1 ILRSSHLLPLSSP
14 TCGALGQSEAIN
26 RCGSPAPS
34 VCNFVCDCRDCSDE
48 NHCGYH
54 KESPALGAPFACDLE
69 QNSCGWRDVSTSAYR
84 WLRDRA
90 GAAVVGGPAPRSDH
104 TWGTDLGWY
113 MVAGAHRG
121 KDAATAVLRSPTV
134 HEAAP
139 TCEMRLWYRERPD
152 PGELRVELTHGR
164 ETLILWQSAGPV
176 GDFWKEL
183 VVPTGRVP
191 GSFWITISSIRNA
204 THRGAVALDDVEFW
218 NCGLPPPQA
227 RCPQGHFR
235 CARRACVE
243 PDLACDGEDD
253 CGDGSDEE
261 REGEAS
267 HFEDFES
274 GLEPWEIAQGWVL
287 SNGSA
292 ASGLSA
298 RPRRD
303 HGRNSATGRSPGGSR
318 TGALASRTPVLL
330 SPQLTF
336 YYYLH
341 GSEGGSLL
349 LFQQPLT
356 PVPPSAPKAP
366 ARFPLRSRA
375 GDLGVAWVRD
385 VVQIRSDLP
394 FQVKRGLGGGGG
406 REFTL
411 GSPEP
416 RFPPT
421 ETPSPRTAGTPAPV
435 SPGPARSFSS
445 AEDPCGPGQFA
456 CDDRC
461 LRDEQRCDFIAQCTD
476 GTDEEGC
483 GQTTFEEAD
492 VGWRDVSSGRLQWV
506 RQEAG
511 DDTVPRVDASN
522 SSAGHFLSL
531 QKAPGKLLGLARA
544 RTLPLGPS
552 GPDCTLHLAYFLQ
565 SGPGGRR
572 CPLPAPGPARSP
584 PGTRRS
590 LTPPA
595 QVELL
600 GQIDPEAPGS
610 PVAAVDNV
618 KFENCDPNLPPSEA
632 PELSCNFEKGPC
644 GWYPERRSDA
654 VWSRSRIHGPGYDH
668 TTGRGYFMYLDPTA
682 PPARGPRA
690 HLLTA
695 PQVPATSIQCLSFW
709 YHLYGPQIGTLS
721 LLLRRPGQ
729 PDARLWARAGTHGN
743 RWHEGWA
750 TLHHPDPTGRF
761 QLVFEA
767 ERNAFHGNMA
777 LDDITVRPGPCWAP
791 RRCSFEDSDC
801 GFSSDG
807 PGGWKRR
814 GDIAGGAAVGPG
826 PGTDHTTETAQG
838 HYMVVDTS
846 PDALPRGRGATMTS
860 DENAPLP
867 RPSCLIFW
875 YRMSP
880 LKPGTLIAYVE
891 EGRKHQVFRVSDRG
905 GFTWRLGSIDVR
917 ADGAWKVVF
926 EAVGTGREHSYV
938 AVDDL
943 HLQDGP
949 CPQPASCDFESNMCG
964 WSHRP
969 WPGLGGYSWDWSG
982 SATPSRYPLPPVDHT
997 LGTAAG
1003 HSAFFDTGVLGPGGR
1018 AAWLLS
1024 EPLPATEVS
1033 CLRFWYH
1040 VGFPEHF
1047 YKGELRVLLGNAR
1060 GQLGVWGAGA
1070 QLRHQWLEAEVEVA
1084 SPEEFQIVFE
1094 ATLGGQPVT
1103 GAIALDDITYQAGR
1117 RCRTPAPV
1125 EGEERPPGGGRGAA
1139 PGLGPVWGR
1148 RRSTEPP
1155 GIPVGGTG
1163 DSASS
1168 ADGGLLRFAP
1178 AISLCFFSLP
1188 PCAFLGPSAIG
1199 IHPPRRALFTEGEV
1213 EAQSQEGPGPG
1224 PPKQSEEELGLS
1236 IGLRASP
1243 GRRPAGD

>member
-1 ILRSSHLLPLSSP
+1 MASYLITSRLTRRQPGARG
-14 TCGALGQSEAIN
+14 GALGQSEAIN

-104 TWGTDLGWY
+104 TWGTDLGKGGHSGRG
-113 MVAGAHRG
+113 AGGPSRPHLGHPPGWTSLRRARTP
-121 KDAATAVLRSPTV
+121 ALTA
-134 HEAAP
+134 
-139 TCEMRLWYRERPD
+139 CEERPD

-191 GSFWITISSIRNA
+191 GSFWVRQRESG
-204 THRGAVALDDVEFW
+204 RGSFL
-218 NCGLPPPQA
+218 LYT
-227 RCPQGHFR
+227 
-235 CARRACVE
+235 
-243 PDLACDGEDD
+243 
-253 CGDGSDEE
+253 GSD
-261 REGEAS
+261 S
-267 HFEDFES
+267 
-274 GLEPWEIAQGWVL
+274 PAQLISFPLQSFNVC
-287 SNGSA
+287 
-292 ASGLSA
+292 
-298 RPRRD
+298 
-303 HGRNSATGRSPGGSR
+303 T
-318 TGALASRTPVLL
+318 
-330 SPQLTF
+330 LTF

-394 FQVKRGLGGGGG
+394 FQIILEGKTGPGGVVGLDDLILSQGC
-406 REFTL
+406 RELPETL

-483 GQTTFEEAD
+483 G
-492 VGWRDVSSGRLQWV
+492 
-506 RQEAG
+506 
-511 DDTVPRVDASN
+511 
-522 SSAGHFLSL
+522 HFLSL

-565 SGPGGRR
+565 SGPGGFLALSVAEEGARR
-572 CPLPAPGPARSP
+572 LAWQGRGRSGAEWTRVKVPLGERDRPF
-584 PGTRRS
+584 
-590 LTPPA
+590 

-838 HYMVVDTS
+838 
-846 PDALPRGRGATMTS
+846 RGRRAGGHA
-860 DENAPLP
+860 D
-867 RPSCLIFW
+867 CL
-875 YRMSP
+875 RAN
-880 LKPGTLIAYVE
+880 K
-891 EGRKHQVFRVSDRG
+891 GRKHQVFRVSDRG

-1125 EGEERPPGGGRGAA
+1125 EEETPRVSSVAVGVAGAILATVLLGLVAVGGRRWIKQKKGGPFARKSVEGVVA
-1139 PGLGPVWGR
+1139 PGFENVVFNEDRVTLPSV
-1148 RRSTEPP
+1148 
-1155 GIPVGGTG
+1155 TG
-1163 DSASS
+1163 D
-1168 ADGGLLRFAP
+1168 
-1178 AISLCFFSLP
+1178 
-1188 PCAFLGPSAIG
+1188 
-1199 IHPPRRALFTEGEV
+1199 
-1213 EAQSQEGPGPG
+1213 Q
-1224 PPKQSEEELGLS
+1224 
-1236 IGLRASP
+1236 
-1243 GRRPAGD
+1243 

>member
-1 ILRSSHLLPLSSP
+1 CPRASHFTSPGLGLLI
-14 TCGALGQSEAIN
+14 CGALGQSEAIN

-104 TWGTDLGWY
+104 TWGTDLGKGGHSGRG
-113 MVAGAHRG
+113 AGGPRARTP
-121 KDAATAVLRSPTV
+121 ALTACGAPARSP
-134 HEAAP
+134 EP
-139 TCEMRLWYRERPD
+139 CREERPD

-191 GSFWITISSIRNA
+191 GSFWVRQRESGRGEERS
-204 THRGAVALDDVEFW
+204 RGAGDRERPGGT
-218 NCGLPPPQA
+218 CLPTLLQLGPA
-227 RCPQGHFR
+227 GRK
-235 CARRACVE
+235 
-243 PDLACDGEDD
+243 DLASKPGFATRPLCDLGQIAALLCTSVPSSVEW
-253 CGDGSDEE
+253 GLRPGAPRGTWTASDPTSSP
-261 REGEAS
+261 EGKAPGR
-267 HFEDFES
+267 
-274 GLEPWEIAQGWVL
+274 GLGRDL
-287 SNGSA
+287 
-292 ASGLSA
+292 GLGA
-298 RPRRD
+298 
-303 HGRNSATGRSPGGSR
+303 
-318 TGALASRTPVLL
+318 GALASRTPVLL

-394 FQVKRGLGGGGG
+394 FQIILEGKTGPGGVVGLDDLILSQGC
-406 REFTL
+406 REL
-411 GSPEP
+411 PEP

-483 GQTTFEEAD
+483 AGGPPVCGPGEAGSPGRGQTLTCI
-492 VGWRDVSSGRLQWV
+492 GRPPVS
-506 RQEAG
+506 A
-511 DDTVPRVDASN
+511 
-522 SSAGHFLSL
+522 SAGHFLSL

-565 SGPGGRR
+565 SGPG
-572 CPLPAPGPARSP
+572 
-584 PGTRRS
+584 
-590 LTPPA
+590 
-595 QVELL
+595 
-600 GQIDPEAPGS
+600 
-610 PVAAVDNV
+610 
-618 KFENCDPNLPPSEA
+618 
-632 PELSCNFEKGPC
+632 ELSCNFEKGPC

-838 HYMVVDTS
+838 
-846 PDALPRGRGATMTS
+846 RGRRAGGSGRRERQLSTAAVSVAWPLGTVAAGAL
-860 DENAPLP
+860 AFPLGG
-867 RPSCLIFW
+867 L
-875 YRMSP
+875 
-880 LKPGTLIAYVE
+880 G
-891 EGRKHQVFRVSDRG
+891 GRKHQVFRVSDRG

-1125 EGEERPPGGGRGAA
+1125 EEETPRVSSVAVGVAGAILATVLLGLVAVGGRRWIKQKKGGPFARKSVEGVVA
-1139 PGLGPVWGR
+1139 PGFENVVFNEDRVTLPSV
-1148 RRSTEPP
+1148 
-1155 GIPVGGTG
+1155 TG
-1163 DSASS
+1163 D
-1168 ADGGLLRFAP
+1168 
-1178 AISLCFFSLP
+1178 
-1188 PCAFLGPSAIG
+1188 
-1199 IHPPRRALFTEGEV
+1199 
-1213 EAQSQEGPGPG
+1213 Q
-1224 PPKQSEEELGLS
+1224 
-1236 IGLRASP
+1236 
-1243 GRRPAGD
+1243 